1 MQTNS
6 VHPVGEVSTSEQ
18 GPLSTA
24 APEQANIPSRP
35 VSADLQVE
43 REFRKWQLSIGY
55 RVLARFG
62 LDEGIAGH
70 ITARDTI
77 EPTSF
82 WTAPFGA
89 YFGAVRSEEL
99 LLVSEDGDVVEGD
112 GPLNRAAFAI
122 HSSVHRARPDVAG
135 AVHAHGL
142 YGKAF
147 SSLHTELLPLTQDA
161 CAFYLDHG
169 IHNDYSGVVFDCDEG
184 EQIAAALGNAKAV
197 ILANHGHLTVGSS
210 VGSAVWWF
218 VTMERSMQ
226 AQLLAFAAGEPKV
239 IDSEAAS
246 RTHAVVGPEDV
257 GAFAFS
263 ALAKRIVFEQPD
275 MSPPAGF
282 LV

>member
-1 MQTNS
+1 MQIGT
-6 VHPVGEVSTSEQ
+6 VQLAVEVSPRGREPS
-18 GPLSTA
+18 STE
-24 APEQANIPSRP
+24 APEEANIPSRRASP
-35 VSADLQVE
+35 DLEVE

-70 ITARDTI
+70 ITARDAI
-77 EPTSF
+77 EPTCF

-169 IHNDYSGVVFDCDEG
+169 IHNDYSGVVFDSNEG
-184 EQIAAALGNAKAV
+184 EQIAAALGGAKAI

-239 IDSEAAS
+239 IDSETAAG
-246 RTHAVVGPEDV
+246 THAVVGPEDV